1 MERKHLY
8 QIPQSIAHPPYLRWY
23 IDPKLRRYIDRR
35 IPPDYSPAQILE
47 ILKRSISEVQQL
59 SLERKDYT
67 LADRNL
73 SDSMTAFLAY
83 ILFAQ
88 RKTIRLNSFVEILE
102 RYFPGTELADL
113 YQISLVVISQPT
125 KFLQNFDVQASGDWH
140 SNLSRYSHNKF
151 PKCLIDELRRLAGD
165 KFKRTNLGILARTT
179 CPQIRQKA
187 KQPDRD
193 RLLLLHQCFQSAV
206 IAGEF
211 STKNPQPADYD
222 SLLALYRDR
231 KQDLDLDIVDREEV
245 QQLLTNL
252 SNIVRNYYQPTSGAL
267 SLDTPIGDDDSSQTI
282 GDLQIDLNQSI
293 DLDDRHKRD
302 LALDLLS
309 KNSLVGVLSAKRRLR
324 QQLRNAKG
332 KASAQAEAT
341 PTPTAQVASP
351 VENRLFLFR
360 YGLGL
365 TQSEIGIE
373 LDCNQSTSGRQ
384 HDRTIAKLAK
394 ELYLSYEN
402 KPSTTQLS
410 IETLDEYI
418 EYLKLV
424 CEDYYTDLVMNI
436 LTETI
441 QTSRQASIVEQF
453 VEQLE
458 TNWQFRFKPD
468 CGGLNKVYTFV
479 QRRSIRSN

>member
-8 QIPQSIAHPPYLRWY
+8 QIPQSIAHPPYLQWC

-47 ILKRSISEVQQL
+47 ILKLSIAEVREL

-67 LADRNL
+67 LPDRNL
-73 SDSMTAFLAY
+73 SGSMTAFLAY

-88 RKTIRLNSFVEILE
+88 RKNIRLNSFVELLE

-113 YQISLVVISQPT
+113 YQISLVVISQPV
-125 KFLQNFDVQASGDWH
+125 KFLQNFDLQPSGDWYA
-140 SNLSRYSHNKF
+140 SLFRYTYNKF
-151 PKCLIDELRRLAGD
+151 PKSLIDELRRLAGD

-179 CPQIRQKA
+179 CPQLGQKA

-206 IAGEF
+206 MAGEF
-211 STKNPQPADYD
+211 NTKNPQTADYD
-222 SLLALYRDR
+222 ALLVLYHDR
-231 KQDLDLDIVDREEV
+231 KEDADLDIADRDEV

-252 SNIVRNYYQPTSGAL
+252 SNVVRNYYQPMSGAL
-267 SLDTPIGDDDSSQTI
+267 SLDTPIGDDDNSQTI
-282 GDLQIDLNQSI
+282 GDLQVDLSQTI

-309 KNSLVGVLSAKRRLR
+309 RNSLVGV
-324 QQLRNAKG
+324 
-332 KASAQAEAT
+332 AS
-341 PTPTAQVASP
+341 S
-351 VENRLFLFR
+351 VENRLLLFR

-365 TQSEIGIE
+365 TQGEIGIE
-373 LDCNQSTSGRQ
+373 LDCNQSTIGRQ

-394 ELYLSYEN
+394 ELYLSYEQ

-410 IETLDEYI
+410 IEILDEYI

-441 QTSRQASIVEQF
+441 RTPSQSSIVEEF
-453 VEQLE
+453 VARLE

-468 CGGLNKVYTFV
+468 CAGLNKVYTFI